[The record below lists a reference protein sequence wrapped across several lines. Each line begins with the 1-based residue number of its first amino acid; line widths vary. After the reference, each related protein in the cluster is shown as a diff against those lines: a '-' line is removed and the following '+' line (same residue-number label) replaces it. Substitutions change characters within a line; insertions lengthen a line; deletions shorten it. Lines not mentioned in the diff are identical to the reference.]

1 MRIAILIPILMGAL
15 SGSLRADERP
25 EKLTIATWNV
35 EWFFDHYLGDNS
47 ADIAKQES
55 APSREEWNW
64 KLTEVARVVAEMR
77 PTILCL
83 QEVESR
89 RIAATLAKRLREDHK
104 LPYKVAFI
112 EGEDF
117 FTEQDVAV
125 LSLSGLVEFSRR
137 EQTQE
142 MRKTKDFY
150 QIQKQLFCRF
160 EWGEGDDK
168 VSLLLLNLHLRAMNK
183 GQTIRQRQAR
193 LARHYVNDAIHRDE
207 NVVVIGDLN
216 SDESFEETTPTND
229 IGILRGLDT
238 KDASDD
244 LIDLHQFL
252 PPDRRNTHLIGK
264 QFDRILVSRSL
275 LPEKSASGGLRF
287 KEARLY
293 REAVIRGKEQDK
305 DHMNVF
311 WKIPQEERDVSD
323 HYPLLAEFAWEK

>member
-1 MRIAILIPILMGAL
+1 MRIFILVAAL
-15 SGSLRADERP
+15 SGALAGTSRADERP

-35 EWFFDHYLGDNS
+35 EWFFDYYLGDNS
-47 ADIAKQES
+47 AEIAKQES
-55 APSREEWNW
+55 APNREEWNW
-64 KLTEVARVVAEMR
+64 KLNEVARVVAEMR

-89 RIAATLAKRLREDHK
+89 RIAATLAKRLREDHR
-104 LPYKVAFI
+104 LEYKVAFI

-160 EWGEGDDK
+160 EWGAGDAK
-168 VSLLLLNLHLRAMNK
+168 ESLLLLNVHLRAMNK

-193 LARHYVNDAIHRDE
+193 LARHYLNDAIRRGE

-238 KDASDD
+238 TDTSDD
-244 LIDLHQFL
+244 LADLHQFL
-252 PPDRRNTHLIGK
+252 SPERRNTHLIGK
-264 QFDRILVSRSL
+264 QFDRILVSRSF
-275 LPEKSASGGLRF
+275 LPDSPQRGKLTFKSARLF
-287 KEARLY
+287 K
-293 REAVIRGKEQDK
+293 EAVIRGEEQDK

-323 HYPLLAEFAWEK
+323 HYPLLAEFAWGK

>member
-1 MRIAILIPILMGAL
+1 MRIVILIAILMGAL

-25 EKLTIATWNV
+25 EKVTIATWNL
-35 EWFFDHYLGDNS
+35 EWFFDNYLGDNS
-47 ADIAKQES
+47 AEIAKQES

-64 KLTEVARVVAEMR
+64 KLTEVARVVAEMQ

-104 LPYKVAFI
+104 LNYKVAFI

-160 EWGEGDDK
+160 EWGTGADK
-168 VSLLLLNLHLRAMNK
+168 EALLLLNLHLRAMDK

-193 LARHYVNDAIHRDE
+193 LARHYLNDAICRGE

-216 SDESFEETTPTND
+216 SDESFEETTRTND

-238 KDASDD
+238 TDANDD
-244 LIDLHQFL
+244 LTDLHHYL
-252 PPDRRNTHLIGK
+252 APDRRNTHLIGK

-275 LPEKSASGGLRF
+275 IPEKSVFGRLKF
-287 KEARLY
+287 KEVRLY

-311 WKIPQEERDVSD
+311 WTIPQEERDVSD
-323 HYPLLAEFAWEK
+323 HYPLLAEFAWGK